1 MEPVTDNKMTDEGQI
16 ARVIGEA
23 IKEARIKQ
31 HLTQDELGARIGVQR
46 AQICKIERGRHSL
59 TLSTMGKVFR
69 ALGFDKATLDLGG
82 GVRLALW

>member
-23 IKEARIKQ
+23 IKEARLKQ
-31 HLTQDELGARIGVQR
+31 HLTQEELGARIGVQR
-46 AQICKIERGRHSL
+46 AQICKLERGRNAI
-59 TLSTMGKVFR
+59 TLSTMEKVFK
-69 ALGFDKATLDLGG
+69 ALGFESATLDLGS

>member
-31 HLTQDELGARIGVQR
+31 HLTQEELGARIGVQR

>member
-1 MEPVTDNKMTDEGQI
+1 MESVTDNKMTDEGQI

-31 HLTQDELGARIGVQR
+31 HLTQEELGARIGVQR

-69 ALGFDKATLDLGG
+69 ALGYESGMLDLGG
-82 GVRLALW
+82 GVRIALW

>member
-1 MEPVTDNKMTDEGQI
+1 MEPVTDNKMTDEGKI

-31 HLTQDELGARIGVQR
+31 HLTQEELGARIGVQR

>member
-31 HLTQDELGARIGVQR
+31 QLTQEELGARIGVQR

>member
-31 HLTQDELGARIGVQR
+31 HLTQEELGARIGVQR

-69 ALGFDKATLDLGG
+69 ALGYESGTLDLGG
-82 GVRLALW
+82 GVRIALW